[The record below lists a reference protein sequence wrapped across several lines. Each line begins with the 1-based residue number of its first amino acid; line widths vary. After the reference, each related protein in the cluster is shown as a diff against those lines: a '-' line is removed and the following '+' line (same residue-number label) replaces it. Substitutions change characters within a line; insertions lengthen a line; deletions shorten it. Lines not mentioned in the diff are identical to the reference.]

1 MNDDQ
6 LTAEIK
12 RTFGRYRATPESIEE
27 LATQPIRRP
36 ARLLGRPATLR
47 LGAGVFALAA
57 CLAIAALV
65 LQPFAPATQIPSA
78 FASWQR
84 VPTSP
89 DPAMAGW
96 ASSHCTNTQLPLL
109 IQDQRGLASLF
120 AFREG
125 TSYLLCVVYTVDTP
139 TEKGWMSFSST
150 ADLGDYGQAIEW
162 SGIGFG
168 GGDQGSANAMIG
180 RATGATSVV
189 IVRADGVEIR
199 ASVRDGLFA
208 AWWPTPIYHIGTPNP
223 REIRAYG
230 PGGNLVG
237 DLAIPVS
244 SETPYFIG
252 TPPPSPNG
260 PPASAEN

>member
-12 RTFGRYRATPESIEE
+12 RAFGRYRAAPESFEE
-27 LATQPIRRP
+27 LASEPSRRP
-36 ARLLGRPATLR
+36 VRLFGGRTNLR

-57 CLAIAALV
+57 GLAIAAMV
-65 LQPFAPATQIPSA
+65 LQPFAPAVQTPSA

-109 IQDQRGLASLF
+109 IQDQRGMASLF

-125 TSYLLCVVYTVDTP
+125 TNYLLCVVYTVETP
-139 TEKGWMSFSST
+139 TKKGWMSYSSS
-150 ADLGDYGQAIEW
+150 AALEDGHAIEW
-162 SGIGFG
+162 FGLGFAA
-168 GGDQGSANAMIG
+168 GDQGAANAMIG

-189 IVRADGVEIR
+189 IVRADGVEIQ

-208 AWWPTPIYHIGTPNP
+208 AWWPTSNNHIGTPNP

-230 PGGNLVG
+230 PDGSLVG
-237 DLAIPVS
+237 DMQVPVS
-244 SETPYFIG
+244 SETPYFVG
-252 TPPPSPNG
+252 TPPPAPSG
-260 PPASAEN
+260 PPASAGS

>member
-12 RTFGRYRATPESIEE
+12 RAFGRYRATPESLDE
-27 LATQPIRRP
+27 LAAEPGPGPVRSFERRT
-36 ARLLGRPATLR
+36 TLR

-65 LQPFAPATQIPSA
+65 LQPFAPAVQTPSA

-96 ASSHCTNTQLPLL
+96 ASSHCSNTPLPLL
-109 IQDQRGLASLF
+109 IQDQRGMASLF

-125 TSYLLCVVYTVDTP
+125 TDYVLCVVYTMDTP
-139 TEKGWMSFSST
+139 TEKDWASYSSS
-150 ADLGDYGQAIEW
+150 AALEDYGQVIEW
-162 SGIGFG
+162 FGLGFEA
-168 GGDQGSANAMIG
+168 GDQSVANAMIG

-189 IVRADGVEIR
+189 IVRQDGVEIQ

-208 AWWPTPIYHIGTPNP
+208 AWWPTSNYYIGTPNP

-230 PGGNLVG
+230 PDGSLVG
-237 DLAIPVS
+237 DLQVPVS

-252 TPPPSPNG
+252 TPPPAPSG
-260 PPASAEN
+260 PPASAES